1 MNRKHKKI
9 IGMFV
14 GALLMLCTIS
24 FPCFAEGTTT
34 IHMSSAN
41 VAVGDTLSVT
51 VTASE
56 SGTISL
62 RYNDQVL
69 KFSGSS
75 ASYTTDGNTITFEGT
90 TATLEFTGLSQGSS
104 GLIVSS
110 PTITGSSASVQVN
123 GTAAETTEP
132 SSQETTNQ
140 TQTAEG
146 QFEIDGVA
154 YVVSERYAENM
165 IPAGFS
171 RTGVKI
177 DGYTYKEL
185 SNGTITLLY
194 LKRADNIAGD
204 GAFYQYDEA
213 SHTVTPF
220 AMLGTADKY
229 VVLATPQSLL
239 RDSFTETTLTVGEQ
253 TVTAYKD
260 GDDGDFYFVYGTN
273 QDGVEGWFQYDKT
286 DASIQRVNE
295 QLLTQDTAGAAED
308 DNAVTTTGKD
318 EYLGKWQKQR
328 YLVAILLFV
337 IVVLAVV
344 IINLLLSRKQRM
356 EDDDWADTDDDAY
369 DEKENQ
375 ADAEKRVSFEDIAE
389 TAADEDDFSDDEIDD
404 IEEEKA
410 SLFAKWKHNRQVQV
424 LEDEDYEEEDYEEEE
439 TSEEHVPVEEA
450 RIEKEDT
457 IKTSTSEE
465 VPVVQEEKADR
476 RKRKQEPQE
485 PIYSDIKGTE
495 AFQSKENTRY
505 KGADVDAQ
513 LDILDLNDL

>member
-356 EDDDWADTDDDAY
+356 DDDWADTDDDAY

-375 ADAEKRVSFEDIAE
+375 ADAEKRVSFEDIVE
-389 TAADEDDFSDDEIDD
+389 TAADEDDFSADEIDD

-450 RIEKEDT
+450 RVAKEDT
-457 IKTSTSEE
+457 IKTSSSEE
-465 VPVVQEEKADR
+465 VQTVQEEKADR

>member
-1 MNRKHKKI
+1 MNRKHKKN

-41 VAVGDTLSVT
+41 VSVGDTLSVT

-56 SGTISL
+56 SGKISL

-110 PTITGSSASVQVN
+110 PTITGSSASVQVS

-132 SSQETTNQ
+132 SSQDTTNQ
-140 TQTAEG
+140 AQTAEG
-146 QFEIDGVA
+146 QFEIDGVP

-165 IPAGFS
+165 IPTGFS

-204 GAFYQYDEA
+204 GSFYQYDEA

-220 AMLGTADKY
+220 AMLGTADQY

-260 GDDGDFYFVYGTN
+260 GDEGDFYFVYGTN

-286 DASIQRVNE
+286 DESIQRVNE
-295 QLLTQDTAGAAED
+295 QLLAQDTSDVAEEG
-308 DNAVTTTGKD
+308 NAVTLSGRD

-344 IINLLLSRKQRM
+344 IINLLLSRRQRM
-356 EDDDWADTDDDAY
+356 DDDWADTDDDTY
-369 DEKENQ
+369 DVMKKKADVEKH
-375 ADAEKRVSFEDIAE
+375 VFFEDSAE
-389 TAADEDDFSDDEIDD
+389 TVADDDDISDDEIDDIEDIED

-410 SLFAKWKHNRQVQV
+410 SLFAKWKHNRQAQV
-424 LEDEDYEEEDYEEEE
+424 LDDEDYEEEE
-439 TSEEHVPVEEA
+439 TPEEHVSVEEI

-457 IKTSTSEE
+457 IKTSSSEE
-465 VPVVQEEKADR
+465 VPVVQEANADR

>member
-41 VAVGDTLSVT
+41 VSVGDTLSVT

-56 SGTISL
+56 SGKISL

-110 PTITGSSASVQVN
+110 PTITGSSASVQVS
-123 GTAAETTEP
+123 GTAAETPEP
-132 SSQETTNQ
+132 SSQDTTNQ
-140 TQTAEG
+140 AQTAEG
-146 QFEIDGVA
+146 QFEIDGVS

-165 IPAGFS
+165 IPTGFS

-204 GAFYQYDEA
+204 GSFYQYDEA

-295 QLLTQDTAGAAED
+295 QLLTQDTASAADD
-308 DNAVTTTGKD
+308 DNVVTTTGKD

-356 EDDDWADTDDDAY
+356 DDDWADTDDD
-369 DEKENQ
+369 
-375 ADAEKRVSFEDIAE
+375 DI
-389 TAADEDDFSDDEIDD
+389 SDDDIDD

-410 SLFAKWKHNRQVQV
+410 SLFAKWKHNRQAQV
-424 LEDEDYEEEDYEEEE
+424 LDDEDYEEEE
-439 TSEEHVPVEEA
+439 TPEEHEPVEEI

-457 IKTSTSEE
+457 IKTSSSEE
-465 VPVVQEEKADR
+465 VPVVQEANSDR